1 MPRLVSNTGQTFE
14 LSELGARQ
22 SFMLMNMRADCEPD
36 PTETFPVPF
45 LTNDRLPQIIA
56 LLERTAETGAAQYDD
71 GRGYMALDVLG
82 DLGAVDVARLLL
94 DLTYLDAYLPERM
107 LAEHA
112 ARLEVPTRVAPHV
125 LHAWIEQHEE

>member
-56 LLERTAETGAAQYDD
+56 LLERTAETGAAQYDFPP
-71 GRGYMALDVLG
+71 GGYMALDVLG
-82 DLGAVDVARLLL
+82 DLGAVDAARLLR
-94 DLTYLDAYLPERM
+94 DLRYLDAYLPERM
-107 LAEHA
+107 LAEHV
-112 ARLEVPTRVAPHV
+112 ARLGVPTEPQTSLDV
-125 LHAWIEQHEE
+125 WIEQHGH